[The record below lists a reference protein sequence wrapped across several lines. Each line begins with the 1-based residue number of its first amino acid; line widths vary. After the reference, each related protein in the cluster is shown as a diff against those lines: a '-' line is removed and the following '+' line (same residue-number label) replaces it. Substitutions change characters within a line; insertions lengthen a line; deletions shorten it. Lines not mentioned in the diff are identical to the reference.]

1 MASIDSS
8 AQARFAISSDPHS
21 HQSVEDSVH
30 ISWPQSPARST
41 TTRQFT
47 GALIH
52 TPISEA
58 PVDSTSDRD
67 VLTQQRSQDSASMQ
81 LFQRHGLNRSTMLAQ
96 PIQKH
101 QSASTPVDTSHIQ
114 RQVGSQ
120 QAEESDNPHLYQM
133 LLNIHH
139 SAQPLTRSYP
149 NENASEPDGP
159 QIPSKMYSYE
169 PQIAS
174 YRNQQTYNPQLPY
187 MANDVLRSQQDIDH
201 QISHNGQMAQLSMEK
216 SLLRSQLE
224 FPEIKET
231 HNRQLARISMSAS
244 QCEPHVGFPRIFE
257 APIYEVDQMTID
269 TRLSGEETRLPQNRD
284 IHNRQWND
292 ALKSMHQARNRT
304 EPPRTIGALNRQ
316 MALFATRDVHND
328 WQNGLQAG
336 SRPAF
341 WDQCRQNFGISQHI
355 QSEPSA
361 RNMPS
366 DFRTTTTIFP
376 QLHLRPDYFRSQQF
390 GALQGWPASYD
401 EGAGVEPFLNPQIPT
416 TPDLPSQVVH
426 HSNAERT
433 AYQSIHNQIQLQQL
447 PVLPAPLPV
456 SQTGPAAMHTLP
468 PALEPSG
475 FLSKPQLSSEAFPK
489 ATSDDLY
496 ATKQPPI
503 GTPRASGP
511 KLITTA
517 LERTTGQG
525 QSIDNEP
532 TLPSLPFHP
541 GSDIMYPYAKENPS
555 EALRRLT
562 THGRPSIDKLLD
574 RDIVPFMKGG
584 EKTGAVEWG
593 VIRIGNVSISFHFLS
608 SSHQTA
614 TSRPDLTSSGFL
626 LISNFRTHSF
636 VLRVQV
642 PMTTYTYHKYI
653 DSIFTDEG

>member
-8 AQARFAISSDPHS
+8 AQARFAIPSDPHS

-30 ISWPQSPARST
+30 RSWPQSPARST
-41 TTRQFT
+41 TTRQLT

-81 LFQRHGLNRSTMLAQ
+81 LFQRHGLNQSTMLAQ

-101 QSASTPVDTSHIQ
+101 QSASTSVDTSQIQ

-120 QAEESDNPHLYQM
+120 QAEQSDNSHLYQM
-133 LLNIHH
+133 LLNIDH
-139 SAQPLTRSYP
+139 SAQPLTGSYQL
-149 NENASEPDGP
+149 ENAYKPDGP

-169 PQIAS
+169 PQITS
-174 YRNQQTYNPQLPY
+174 YRHQQTYNPQLPY
-187 MANDVLRSQQDIDH
+187 MANELLRSQQDIDH
-201 QISHNGQMAQLSMEK
+201 QKSHNGQMAQLSMEK

-224 FPEIKET
+224 FPEIQEAP
-231 HNRQLARISMSAS
+231 NRQLARISMSAS
-244 QCEPHVGFPRIFE
+244 QYEPHVGFPRIFE
-257 APIYEVDQMTID
+257 APIHEVDQMKID
-269 TRLSGEETRLPQNRD
+269 TMLNGEETHLPQNRD
-284 IHNRQWND
+284 IHNRQWNY
-292 ALKSMHQARNRT
+292 ALKSMHQTRNRT
-304 EPPRTIGALNRQ
+304 EAPQAIGALNRQ

-366 DFRTTTTIFP
+366 DFRKKTTMFP
-376 QLHLRPDYFRSQQF
+376 QLHLQPDFFRSQQL

-401 EGAGVEPFLNPQIPT
+401 EGAGVEPFFNPQIPT

-426 HSNAERT
+426 HSNAQRT
-433 AYQSIHNQIQLQQL
+433 AYQSIHNQVQLQQL
-447 PVLPAPLPV
+447 PVPPAPLPV
-456 SQTGPAAMHTLP
+456 SQTGPTAMHTLQ

-475 FLSKPQLSSEAFPK
+475 ILSKPQLSSEALPK

-503 GTPRASGP
+503 GTPRASRP
-511 KLITTA
+511 KLITTT
-517 LERTTGQG
+517 LERTTGQ
-525 QSIDNEP
+525 SPSTDNEP
-532 TLPSLPFHP
+532 TLPSLPFYP

-562 THGRPSIDKLLD
+562 IHGLPSIDKLLD
-574 RDIVPFMKGG
+574 RDIVPFMKGD
-584 EKTGAVEWG
+584 EKTGTLDWG
-593 VIRIGNVSISFHFLS
+593 VIRIGNVSISFHLVIFPS
-608 SSHQTA
+608 ERNVQT
-614 TSRPDLTSSGFL
+614 
-626 LISNFRTHSF
+626 
-636 VLRVQV
+636 
-642 PMTTYTYHKYI
+642 
-653 DSIFTDEG
+653 